1 MSSKKT
7 GFVVMTP
14 TDSESFSSFE
24 EASDWATRAVLGGYA
39 AWADVEDLGSERF
52 FRIVAGETSS

>member
-1 MSSKKT
+1 MTSKKK

-24 EASDWATRAVLGGYA
+24 AASDWATCAVLGGYA
-39 AWADVEDLGSERF
+39 AWADVEDLGSDRF
-52 FRIVAGETSS
+52 FRVVASETLS